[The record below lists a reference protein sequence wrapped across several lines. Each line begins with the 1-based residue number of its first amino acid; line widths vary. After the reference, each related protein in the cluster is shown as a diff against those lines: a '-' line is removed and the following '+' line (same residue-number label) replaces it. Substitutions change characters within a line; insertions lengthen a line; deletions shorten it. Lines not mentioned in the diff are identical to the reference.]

1 MAAMLIAGYS
11 QTGFGQSDRILVL
24 QQTSGYAR
32 VAQDGQ
38 FNAGNYTFK
47 MVCNSDF
54 VPEKNGLPEFFR
66 KIPANASDPEKKA
79 YTTKKIADG
88 IYEHTRKLVFTQSFS
103 GTFVVSAIGL
113 GSTKLP
119 IEFYSI
125 SLKNSSGNE
134 ILKNSTFKNDEGWK
148 ADGGAISYKKKPA
161 NPDYAAMYY
170 FNGNAE
176 DSSGHE
182 IHLTASNVTYG
193 KGRNNE
199 PNSAAVF
206 NGNNS
211 QLKIN
216 DNIFGGLDKFTA
228 SFWVKFDSFR
238 GQPNEWSTLIG
249 GKSSST
255 ASASLMADKNRIV
268 FFADNYASQGQKMTG
283 NHIFNT
289 GKWYKIELIK
299 DNSQFMI
306 AVDDKLVADS
316 WDRPDKPDGKIGS
329 NSEYFGYFG
338 VGNGG
343 YTLDG
348 SIDDILISNKAKV
361 IQPPTITSIS
371 PSPNPVDEWTSLSV
385 TVIATGSGKL
395 NYKWYRN
402 NKVISGAT
410 SAVYTVAKVDETHGG
425 KYKVEV
431 SNSAGVKMS
440 SVITITINPDTDNDG
455 LLDKLENQL
464 GSNIYKT
471 DTDDDGLGDYQE
483 FHIHKTNLTSPDTDG
498 DGLDDGDEVAYGFNP
513 LVPDASSNGA
523 LFINKAVG
531 LKFFTL
537 EANRYQLQYS
547 SDLSIWE
554 NENSPFTGVSG
565 YSKIYRDVD
574 SNTKYW
580 RLMILD

>member
-1 MAAMLIAGYS
+1 MMAAILIAGYS

-32 VAQDGQ
+32 VVQDGQ

-88 IYEHTRKLVFTQSFS
+88 IYEHTRKLVFKQSFS
-103 GTFVVSAIGL
+103 GVFVVSAVGV

-148 ADGGAISYKKKPA
+148 AEGGAISYKKKPA

-176 DSSGHE
+176 DSSGNE
-182 IHLTASNVTYG
+182 IHLAASNVTYG

-206 NGNNS
+206 NGDNS

-249 GKSSST
+249 GK
-255 ASASLMADKNRIV
+255 ASLMADKTRIV

-299 DNSQFMI
+299 DSSQFMI
-306 AVDDKLVADS
+306 AVDDKLVANS
-316 WDRPDKPDGKIGS
+316 WDRPNKPDGKIDS

-361 IQPPTITSIS
+361 FQPPTITSIS
-371 PSPNPVDEWTSLSV
+371 PSATLDEGESLSV
-385 TVIATGSGKL
+385 TVVATGSGKL

-410 SAVYTVAKVDETHGG
+410 SAVYTVAEVDETHGG

-464 GSNIYKT
+464 GSNINKT

-483 FHIHKTNLTSPDTDG
+483 YHIHKTKLTNPDTDG
-498 DGLDDGDEVAYGFNP
+498 DGLDDGDEVANGFDP

-531 LKFFTL
+531 LEFFTL
-537 EANRYQLQYS
+537 EADRYQLQYS
-547 SDLSIWE
+547 YDLSIWE
-554 NENSPFTGVSG
+554 NEDSPFTGVRG

-580 RLMILD
+580 RLKILD

>member
-1 MAAMLIAGYS
+1 MIAGYS
-11 QTGFGQSDRILVL
+11 QTGFGQSGRILVL
-24 QQTSGYAR
+24 ETNNDGYGR
-32 VAQDGQ
+32 VVQDVTIP
-38 FNAGNYTFK
+38 AGVYNLTII
-47 MVCNSDF
+47 CNSNYQPD
-54 VPEKNGLPEFFR
+54 KNNLPAFFR
-66 KIPANASDPEKKA
+66 KKPNTAPDPKKSNW
-79 YTTKKIADG
+79 KSKQLENDL
-88 IYEHTRKLVFTQSFS
+88 YEHKRTLTFASEFSATIVF
-103 GTFVVSAIGL
+103 SAINN
-113 GSTKLP
+113 LP
-119 IEFYSI
+119 IEFHKL
-125 SLKNSSGNE
+125 SLKNSSNLELLNNPDFGNDSAW
-134 ILKNSTFKNDEGWK
+134 KPEGGK
-148 ADGGAISYKKKPA
+148 IRYKKKPA

-170 FNGNAE
+170 FSGNSE

-182 IHLTASNVTYG
+182 KHLTASNVSYG

-238 GQPNEWSTLIG
+238 GAPNEWSTLIG
-249 GKSSST
+249 GK
-255 ASASLMADKNRIV
+255 ASLMADKNRIV

-283 NHIFNT
+283 NHVFNT

-299 DNSQFMI
+299 DSSQFMI

-316 WDRPDKPDGKIGS
+316 WDRPDKPDGKIDS

-361 IQPPTITSIS
+361 IQPPAITSIS
-371 PSPNPVDEWTSLSV
+371 PSATLDEGESLSV
-385 TVIATGSGKL
+385 TVVATGSGKL

-410 SAVYTVAKVDETHGG
+410 SALYTVEKVNETHGG

-431 SNSAGVKMS
+431 SNSAGEKMS

-464 GSNIYKT
+464 GSNINKT
-471 DTDDDGLGDYQE
+471 DTDNDGLGDYQE
-483 FHIHKTNLTSPDTDG
+483 YHIHKTKLTNPDTDG
-498 DGLDDGDEVAYGFNP
+498 DGLGDGDEVANGFNP
-513 LVPDASSNGA
+513 LVTDASSDGA

-531 LKFFTL
+531 LEFFTL
-537 EANRYQLQYS
+537 ESNRYQLQYS
-547 SDLSIWE
+547 YDLSIWE
-554 NENSPFTGVSG
+554 NEDSPFTGVRG

-580 RLMILD
+580 RLKILD